1 MFAATNFRTVRLRRG
16 KHQSIKI
23 AIKGV
28 LIESILLPSILIKG
42 NYFFQHAGAIAYVGA
57 FFTPIRKSIDTS

>member
-1 MFAATNFRTVRLRRG
+1 MFAATNFRTVRLRQG

-28 LIESILLPSILIKG
+28 MIESILLPSILIKG
-42 NYFFQHAGAIAYVGA
+42 NYFFQHAGAIA
-57 FFTPIRKSIDTS
+57 

>member
-1 MFAATNFRTVRLRRG
+1 MFAATNFRTVWLRQG

-28 LIESILLPSILIKG
+28 LIESILLQSILIKG
-42 NYFFQHAGAIAYVGA
+42 NYFFSMQVPLHMLKHFSLQLGNQ
-57 FFTPIRKSIDTS
+57 

>member
-1 MFAATNFRTVRLRRG
+1 MFAATNFRTVCLRQG

-28 LIESILLPSILIKG
+28 LIESILLPSILIEG
-42 NYFFQHAGAIAYVGA
+42 NYFSSMQVPLHMLELFSLQLGNQ
-57 FFTPIRKSIDTS
+57 